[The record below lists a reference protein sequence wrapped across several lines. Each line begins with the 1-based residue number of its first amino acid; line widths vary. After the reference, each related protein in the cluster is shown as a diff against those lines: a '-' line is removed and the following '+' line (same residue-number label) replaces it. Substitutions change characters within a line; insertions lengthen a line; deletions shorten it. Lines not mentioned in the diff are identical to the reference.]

1 MKLRFRF
8 CLMLAAVAL
17 AAAGTLVFF
26 GVIPLNN
33 PSEAEFPVRGVDVS
47 AHQGRVDWPTLA
59 SQGIDFAFV
68 KATEGSSFVDSRFAY
83 NFAQVSERAAS
94 ISCRFFGRYRYVG
107 SKIWRRRGLPSDG
120 RRLTP

>member
-68 KATEGSSFVDSRFAY
+68 KATEGSSFVDSRFA
-83 NFAQVSERAAS
+83 
-94 ISCRFFGRYRYVG
+94 
-107 SKIWRRRGLPSDG
+107 
-120 RRLTP
+120 